1 MKRLLSRVLLLLGIT
16 LFLMVGTQ
24 RIASAQQSNDKDITK
39 AELQAFDTFLDGHP
53 AIAADLRKNPSL
65 VNDSSYLKRQP
76 ELASFLQSHPH
87 AAEELKENP
96 SAFMSAEGKYE
107 KAQGENPATED
118 TGLAQQEKALDH
130 FLDTHPQI
138 AKDLRSNPS
147 LANDPNYLKRH
158 PQLSGFLANHPNLR
172 YELSQNPNAFIKG
185 AEAGEGRTQPN
196 PKDND
201 KEKDKDKDHR

>member
-1 MKRLLSRVLLLLGIT
+1 MNRLLSRVFLLFT
-16 LFLMVGTQ
+16 ALFLMVGIQ
-24 RIASAQQSNDKDITK
+24 GIASAQQSNDKDITK
-39 AELQAFDTFLDGHP
+39 AELQAFDSFLDAHP
-53 AIAADLRKNPSL
+53 AIAADLRQNPSL
-65 VNDSSYLKRQP
+65 VNDPSYLKKQP
-76 ELASFLQSHPH
+76 ELAHFLQNHPH
-87 AAEELKENP
+87 VAEELKENP

-118 TGLAQQEKALDH
+118 TGRAQQEKALDH

-147 LANDPNYLKRH
+147 LVNDPTYVKKH
-158 PQLSGFLANHPNLR
+158 PGLSGFLANHPNIR
-172 YELSQNPNAFIKG
+172 FELSQNPSGFIKG

-201 KEKDKDKDHR
+201 KDKDKDHR